1 MSRAR
6 GKFTDRILAVYVYE
20 IPTARLFSRSGPRGG
35 PEGQGARKRKKT
47 AQHARNRSF
56 VQAPPRP
63 KDRPEVSKPQLRAG
77 PLLTPV
83 AVLVLL
89 APLRG
94 SHANV
99 SFAVVQSLGSAA
111 WGS

>member
-1 MSRAR
+1 MSRVR
-6 GKFTDRILAVYVYE
+6 GKFTDRILAVYVYDNTDRKTFLE
-20 IPTARLFSRSGPRGG
+20 IRAQGG